1 MRIGILSDI
10 HANLPALE
18 AAFQVFQT
26 QGVDR
31 VICAGD
37 LVEKGE
43 HGDEVVAM
51 LEESWVPCVMGN
63 HDENAVIHAETEPL
77 YEEDNK
83 LPLQERTISFL
94 RNLPHQRQYEWEGY
108 SLMIAHATP
117 TSLHANLFRDP
128 KTGQFAKAFKK
139 SLLRSSIDILILG
152 HTHTPL
158 HAHFRGIQIFNPGS
172 VCVGRTRDSH
182 TCAILDLPACD
193 FEVFSLKSGNVIP
206 HWVLEEEPT
215 V

>member
-51 LEESWVPCVMGN
+51 LEESWGYPRLSQ
-63 HDENAVIHAETEPL
+63 EQAE
-77 YEEDNK
+77 
-83 LPLQERTISFL
+83 
-94 RNLPHQRQYEWEGY
+94 W
-108 SLMIAHATP
+108 
-117 TSLHANLFRDP
+117 P
-128 KTGQFAKAFKK
+128 KEALA
-139 SLLRSSIDILILG
+139 
-152 HTHTPL
+152 
-158 HAHFRGIQIFNPGS
+158 
-172 VCVGRTRDSH
+172 
-182 TCAILDLPACD
+182 
-193 FEVFSLKSGNVIP
+193 
-206 HWVLEEEPT
+206 
-215 V
+215 